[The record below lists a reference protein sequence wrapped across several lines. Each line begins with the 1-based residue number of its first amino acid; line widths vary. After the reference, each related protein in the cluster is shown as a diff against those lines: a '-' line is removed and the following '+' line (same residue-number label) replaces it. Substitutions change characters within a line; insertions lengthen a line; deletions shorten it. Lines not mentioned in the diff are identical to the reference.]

1 MWGIIQKKDTHTHDF
16 DVTLL
21 IDAYRLRTIKKRG
34 ISNSVLYLVIAPK
47 EEAVVRG
54 LTILRE
60 GIHLSDRKL
69 LGH

>member
-1 MWGIIQKKDTHTHDF
+1 MLRSRWRPNFKINI
-16 DVTLL
+16 L
-21 IDAYRLRTIKKRG
+21 IDAYQLRTIKKCS
-34 ISNSVLYLVIAPK
+34 IDDIVLYLVIAP
-47 EEAVVRG
+47 EEKAVARG

>member
-1 MWGIIQKKDTHTHDF
+1 MYARIPLDRRTFKINILIGAGPRHSDTHTLHF

-47 EEAVVRG
+47 EEAVV
-54 LTILRE
+54 
-60 GIHLSDRKL
+60 
-69 LGH
+69 

>member
-1 MWGIIQKKDTHTHDF
+1 MVCSDLADRRTFKINT
-16 DVTLL
+16 L

-34 ISNSVLYLVIAPK
+34 IGNSVLYLVIAPK

-54 LTILRE
+54 LITLRE